1 MSENIVKILVK
12 VFTWSIMIV
21 SVALAVLFFLGYI
34 NEAPFIVWAY
44 LLTLVAA
51 FLAVL
56 FPIIFMFLYPKKVLK
71 ALGGIAIIGLI
82 FLIGYVLADATPI
95 KDISSANPNPNFAN
109 IGVLVYSDM
118 GLIASYMLAGVAVLL
133 LLFTGVRSIFSR

>member
-12 VFTWSIMIV
+12 VFTWSIMAI
-21 SVALAVLFFLGYI
+21 SVIIAVLFFLGYI

-56 FPIIFMFLYPKKVLK
+56 FPVIFMVLYPKRALK
-71 ALGGIAIIGLI
+71 ALGGLA
-82 FLIGYVLADATPI
+82 LIGVVFLLGYLFADATPI

-109 IGVLVYSDM
+109 LGVLVYTDM
-118 GLIASYMLAGVAVLL
+118 GLIATYILSGVAVFL

>member
-44 LLTLVAA
+44 VLTLVAA

-71 ALGGIAIIGLI
+71 ALGGIAIIGLV
-82 FLIGYVLADATPI
+82 FLIGYMFADATPI

-118 GLIASYMLAGVAVLL
+118 GLIATYLLAGVAVLL

>member
-21 SVALAVLFFLGYI
+21 SVALAVMFFLGYI

-44 LLTLVAA
+44 VLTLVAA

-56 FPIIFMFLYPKKVLK
+56 FPIIFMFIYPKKALK
-71 ALGGIAIIGLI
+71 ALGGLAIIGLV
-82 FLIGYVLADATPI
+82 FLIGYMFADATPI

-118 GLIASYMLAGVAVLL
+118 GLIATYLLAGVAVFL

>member
-44 LLTLVAA
+44 VLTLVAA

-71 ALGGIAIIGLI
+71 ALGGIAIIGLV
-82 FLIGYVLADATPI
+82 FLIGYMFADATPI

-118 GLIASYMLAGVAVLL
+118 GLIASYLLAGVAVLL